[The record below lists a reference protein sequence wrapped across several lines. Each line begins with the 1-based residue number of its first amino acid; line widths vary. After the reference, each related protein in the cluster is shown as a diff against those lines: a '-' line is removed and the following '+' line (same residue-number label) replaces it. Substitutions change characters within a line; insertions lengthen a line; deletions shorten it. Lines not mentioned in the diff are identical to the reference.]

1 MSASA
6 TPTVSAV
13 RLYLVQHGLAKSAD
27 DDPLRPLTDEGADD
41 VRRVARLATS
51 RLGVQA
57 ERIVHS
63 GKTRARE
70 TAEIWAALLGID
82 PEEDDGLAP
91 NDDPAPWVERLSGET
106 ADVLLVGHLPH
117 LAALAGALLTG
128 DPRRQVIG
136 FQQGGLITLERA
148 ETGWSV
154 VVVLPPSVA

>member
-1 MSASA
+1 LSASA

-27 DDPLRPLTDEGADD
+27 EDPLRPLTDEGADG
-41 VRRVARLATS
+41 VSRVARLATS
-51 RLGVQA
+51 RLGVHA

-63 GKTRARE
+63 GKKRARE
-70 TAEIWAALLGID
+70 TAEIWGALLGID

-128 DPRRQVIG
+128 NSSRQVIG
-136 FQQGGLITLERA
+136 FQQGGLITLERDA
-148 ETGWSV
+148 TGWSV